1 MTAQNAAAPA
11 PASVVTTDTASA
23 SAPVPTTGP
32 AAAGAYRIVR
42 METHDVRFPTSRE
55 LDGSDAMN
63 PDPDYS
69 AAYVVLTTDDGFAG
83 HGFAFTIGRGND
95 VQAAAIG
102 ALERYVVGRD
112 VEDLGALYKEMVYD
126 SQLRWLG
133 PEKGVMHMAIS
144 AVVNALWD
152 LKARR
157 AGKPVWLLLS
167 EMSPEE
173 IVDLVDFRYL
183 SDALTPEQALRI
195 LKNAEKGK
203 AERIERLRADG
214 YPAYTTS
221 PGWLGYDD
229 EKLRRLCQEAIDQG
243 FGQIKLKVGADLAD
257 DIRRFRVAR
266 EVCGPDYPIAIDAN
280 QRWDV
285 GSAIE
290 WVRALGEFGPHWVEE
305 PTSPDDV
312 LGHAAIAEG
321 IKPIPVAT
329 GEHVQ
334 NRIVFKQLLQAG
346 AISYL
351 QIDSARVGG
360 VNENIAILLLAAEFG
375 VPVCP
380 HAGGV
385 GLCELVQHLSMF
397 DFVAVT
403 GSMTGRVIEYVDH
416 LHEHFVDP
424 VVIENGC
431 YLAPSAPGFSA
442 EMRAESIAAH
452 LYPGGDVWRQA

>member
-1 MTAQNAAAPA
+1 MRVI
-11 PASVVTTDTASA
+11 SL
-23 SAPVPTTGP
+23 
-32 AAAGAYRIVR
+32 
-42 METHDVRFPTSRE
+42 ETHDIRFPTSTE

-69 AAYVVLTTDDGFAG
+69 AAYVVLRTDEGEKG

-95 VQAAAIG
+95 VQTAAIK
-102 ALERYVVGRD
+102 ALEGHIVDRD
-112 VEDLGALYKEMVYD
+112 CSDLGAVYQDLIGD

-144 AVVNALWD
+144 AVMNALWD
-152 LKARR
+152 LRARR
-157 AGKPVWLLLS
+157 EGKPLWLLLA

-173 IVDLVDFRYL
+173 IVSLVDFRYI
-183 SDALTPEQALRI
+183 SDALTPGEALEILRAAQPGRAGRIAALR
-195 LKNAEKGK
+195 EH
-203 AERIERLRADG
+203 G

-229 EKLRRLCQEAIDQG
+229 DKLRRLCKEALDEG
-243 FGQIKLKVGADLAD
+243 FSQIKLKVGADLD
-257 DIRRFRVAR
+257 DDVRRMRIAR
-266 EVCGPDYPIAIDAN
+266 EVCGDGYPIAIDAN

-285 GSAIE
+285 SDAIR
-290 WVRALGEFGPHWVEE
+290 WVKALAEFGPWWVEE

-312 LGHAAIAEG
+312 LGHAAIARAVA
-321 IKPIPVAT
+321 PVPVAT

-334 NRIVFKQLLQAG
+334 NRIVFKQLLQSE

-351 QIDSARVGG
+351 QLDAARVGG
-360 VNENIAILLLAAEFG
+360 VNENIAILLLAAKFG

-385 GLCELVQHLSMF
+385 GLCELVQHLAMF
-397 DFVAVT
+397 DFVSVS
-403 GSMTGRVIEYVDH
+403 GSKEGRVIEYIDH

-424 VVIENGC
+424 VVIRDGS
-431 YLAPSAPGFSA
+431 YVAPEAAGFSSAMRPASLAAFTYPWGQYWTSAVAQSSPAA
-442 EMRAESIAAH
+442 EARRTSAVTHPPVLKGRSA
-452 LYPGGDVWRQA
+452 

>member
-1 MTAQNAAAPA
+1 M
-11 PASVVTTDTASA
+11 S
-23 SAPVPTTGP
+23 
-32 AAAGAYRIVR
+32 YRIVAL
-42 METHDVRFPTSRE
+42 ETHDVRFPTSRE

-69 AAYVVLTTDDGFAG
+69 AAYVVLRTDDGVEG

-95 VQAAAIG
+95 VQTGAIR
-102 ALERYVVGRD
+102 ALESYVLGRD
-112 VEDLGALYKEMVYD
+112 VEDLGVLYKELVND

-157 AGKPVWLLLS
+157 AGKPVWRLLS

-173 IVDLVDFRYL
+173 IVGLIDFRYL
-183 SDALTPEQALRI
+183 SDALTRDEALQI
-195 LKNAEKGK
+195 LKNAEEGK
-203 AERIERLRADG
+203 EERIQRLIETG

-229 EKLRRLCQEAIDQG
+229 DKLRRLCKEALDQG
-243 FGQIKLKVGADLAD
+243 FGQIKLKVGADLD
-257 DIRRFRVAR
+257 DDLRRFRVAR

-285 GSAIE
+285 ASAIE
-290 WVRALGEFGPHWVEE
+290 WVGALSPYRPHWVEE

-321 IKPIPVAT
+321 IRPVPVAT

-346 AISYL
+346 AISFL
-351 QIDSARVGG
+351 QIDAARVGG
-360 VNENIAILLLAAEFG
+360 VNENLAILLLAAKFG

-397 DFVAVT
+397 DYVAVT
-403 GSMTGRVIEYVDH
+403 GTMDGRVIEYVDH
-416 LHEHFVDP
+416 LHEHFVHP
-424 VVIENGC
+424 VVIDNGR
-431 YLAPSAPGFSA
+431 YAAPMAPGFSA
-442 EMRAESIAAH
+442 EMHTASITAH
-452 LYPGGDVWRQA
+452 TFPDGEVWRSAS

>member
-1 MTAQNAAAPA
+1 
-11 PASVVTTDTASA
+11 
-23 SAPVPTTGP
+23 
-32 AAAGAYRIVR
+32 
-42 METHDVRFPTSRE
+42 
-55 LDGSDAMN
+55 MN

-69 AAYVVLTTDDGFAG
+69 AAYVVLRTDDGHEG

-95 VQAAAIG
+95 VQTAAIA
-102 ALERYVVGRD
+102 ALEPYVIGRD
-112 VEDLGALYKEMVYD
+112 AEDLGTLYKEMVND

-152 LKARR
+152 LR
-157 AGKPVWLLLS
+157 AKRYGRPLWLLLA

-183 SDALTPEQALRI
+183 SDALTPDEALAMLRA
-195 LKNAEKGK
+195 AEPGRR
-203 AERIERLRADG
+203 ERVARLREQG

-229 EKLRRLCQEAIDQG
+229 DKLRRLCKEALDQG
-243 FGQIKLKVGADLAD
+243 FKQIKLKVGADLQD
-257 DIRRFRVAR
+257 DIRRFTTAR
-266 EVCGPDYPIAIDAN
+266 EVCGPDFPIAIDAN

-285 GSAIE
+285 ASAIE
-290 WVRALGEFGPHWVEE
+290 WVNALRRFGPHWVEE

-321 IKPIPVAT
+321 VRPVPVAT

-351 QIDSARVGG
+351 QLDSARVGG
-360 VNENIAILLLAAEFG
+360 VNENIAILLLAAKFG

-385 GLCELVQHLSMF
+385 GLCELVQHLAMF
-397 DFVAVT
+397 DYVAVS
-403 GSMTGRVIEYVDH
+403 GSLEGRVIEYVDH
-416 LHEHFVDP
+416 LHEHFLDP
-424 VVIENGC
+424 VVIENGN
-431 YLAPSAPGFSA
+431 YVAPSLPGFSA
-442 EMRAESIAAH
+442 QMRPESIAAH
-452 LYPGGDVWRQA
+452 AYPGGDVWRDQ

>member
-1 MTAQNAAAPA
+1 MT
-11 PASVVTTDTASA
+11 
-23 SAPVPTTGP
+23 
-32 AAAGAYRIVR
+32 YRIVG
-42 METHDVRFPTSRE
+42 MQTHDIRFPTSRE

-69 AAYVVLTTDDGFAG
+69 AAYVVLTTDDGFSG

-95 VQAAAIG
+95 VQTAAIS
-102 ALERYVVGRD
+102 ALEPYVVGKD
-112 VEDLGALYKEMVYD
+112 VEDLGALYKEMVND

-152 LKARR
+152 LKAKR
-157 AGKPVWLLLS
+157 AGKPLWLLLS
-167 EMSPEE
+167 EMTPEQ
-173 IVDLVDFRYL
+173 IVDLIDFRYL
-183 SDALTPEQALRI
+183 SDALTPEQALQI
-195 LKNAEKGK
+195 LKEAEPTRKQRIELLK
-203 AERIERLRADG
+203 AEG

-229 EKLRRLCQEAIDQG
+229 DKLRRLCKEALDQG
-243 FGQIKLKVGADLAD
+243 FPQIKLKVGADLDD

-285 GSAIE
+285 AAAIA
-290 WVRALGEFGPHWVEE
+290 WVNELQPFHPHWVEE
-305 PTSPDDV
+305 PTSPDDI

-321 IKPIPVAT
+321 VKPIPVAT

-360 VNENIAILLLAAEFG
+360 VNENIAILLLAARFG
-375 VPVCP
+375 IPVCP

-403 GSMTGRVIEYVDH
+403 GTMDGRVIEYVDH

-424 VVIENGC
+424 VVIDHGR
-431 YLAPSAPGFSA
+431 YVAPSAPGYSA
-442 EMRAESIAAH
+442 EMHAASIAAH
-452 LYPGGDVWRQA
+452 SYPNGEVWRDA

>member
-1 MTAQNAAAPA
+1 M
-11 PASVVTTDTASA
+11 SD
-23 SAPVPTTGP
+23 
-32 AAAGAYRIVR
+32 YRIVAV
-42 METHDVRFPTSRE
+42 ETHDIRFPTSLE

-69 AAYVVLTTDDGFAG
+69 AAYVVLRTDDGFEG

-95 VQAAAIG
+95 VQTAAIK
-102 ALERYVVGRD
+102 ALEPYVIGRD
-112 VEDLGALYKEMVYD
+112 AEDLGALYKEMVWD

-133 PEKGVMHMAIS
+133 PEKGVMHMAVS

-152 LKARR
+152 LKAKRE
-157 AGKPVWLLLS
+157 GKPLWLLLG

-173 IVDLVDFRYL
+173 IVELVDFSYL
-183 SDALTPEQALRI
+183 SDALTRDEALAI
-195 LKNAEKGK
+195 LRRGAVGK
-203 AERIERLRADG
+203 AERIARLKESG

-229 EKLRRLCQEAIDQG
+229 DKLRRLCKEALDDG
-243 FGQIKLKVGADLAD
+243 FTQIKLKVGADLED
-257 DIRRFRVAR
+257 DVRRFKVAR
-266 EVCGPDYPIAIDAN
+266 EVCGPDFPIAIDAN

-285 GSAIE
+285 GAAIR
-290 WVRALGEFGPHWVEE
+290 WIHALSEFGPHWVEE

-312 LGHAAIAEG
+312 LGHATIARAIAP
-321 IKPIPVAT
+321 IKVAT

-334 NRIVFKQLLQAG
+334 NRMIFKQMLQAG
-346 AISYL
+346 SLSYL
-351 QIDSARVGG
+351 QLDSARVGG
-360 VNENIAILLLAAEFG
+360 VNENIAILLLAARFG

-403 GSMTGRVIEYVDH
+403 GTMDGRVIEYVDH

-424 VVIENGC
+424 VVIEQGR
-431 YLAPSAPGFSA
+431 YVAPSRPGFSA
-442 EMRAESIAAH
+442 EMRPESIAAH
-452 LYPGGDVWRQA
+452 SFPDGEVWRNS